1 MRKAR
6 MRLGTRA
13 LLVSVVAASAILVVG
28 MPPALAAAPTITSFS
43 PTCGPVGTQVII
55 TGTGFQDAPSPVSA
69 VTFNGTAATTFT
81 VNSNTQITA
90 TVPTGATTGP
100 IAVTDSEGTATS
112 TTSFSVST
120 GSGPCISSFSP
131 TSGNVGT
138 VVTITGG
145 SFTGA
150 TSVTFGGVAATTFT
164 VDSPTQITATV
175 PNNAVTGPI
184 AVTTSSGTATSTSNF
199 TVTGGLTHHDR
210 TVTLALRRHLIARG
224 TVSSD
229 FAGCESNVNVKIQR
243 RRGGWRTVA
252 NVTTSGTGRYRADLR
267 DRTGRYRALV
277 PAQQLGPND
286 DCLRAKSGIAR
297 HRH

>member
-1 MRKAR
+1 MRKAKQ
-6 MRLGTRA
+6 RLGTRA
-13 LLVSVVAASAILVVG
+13 LLVSVVAASTVLLLG

-55 TGTGFQDAPSPVSA
+55 TGTAFQDAPSAVSS

-81 VNSNTQITA
+81 VNSDTQITA
-90 TVPTGATTGP
+90 TVPAGATSGP

-112 TTSFSVST
+112 TTSFTVTT
-120 GSGPCISSFSP
+120 GAGPCISSFTP

-145 SFTGA
+145 GFTGA

-164 VDSPTQITATV
+164 VNSPTQITATV
-175 PNNAVTGPI
+175 PTNAVTGPI
-184 AVTTSSGTATSTSNF
+184 AVTTSSGTATSTTNF
-199 TVTGGLTHHDR
+199 TVSGGPTDHDR
-210 TVTLALRRHLIARG
+210 TVTLSLRRHLVARG
-224 TVSSD
+224 TVNSD
-229 FAGCESNVNVKIQR
+229 FDGCESGVNVKIQR
-243 RRGGWRTVA
+243 RKGGWKTVA
-252 NVTTSGTGRYRADLR
+252 NVSTSGSGRFRAELA

-286 DCLRAKSGIAR
+286 SCAKAKSGTVR